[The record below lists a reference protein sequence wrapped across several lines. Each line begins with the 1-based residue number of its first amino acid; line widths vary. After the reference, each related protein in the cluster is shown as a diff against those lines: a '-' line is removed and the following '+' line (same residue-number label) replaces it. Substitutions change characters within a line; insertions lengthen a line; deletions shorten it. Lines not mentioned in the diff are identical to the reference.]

1 LSGRAGEALR
11 RRSWLA
17 LPAAMVVAA
26 FIPLFATNPYD
37 IHVMNSVLIFSIL
50 ALGLQF
56 ITGIAGQ
63 FSVGHVAFYGIAAYT
78 TGYFTTEHG
87 WPVLAGMV
95 AGVLMASVFG
105 ALMAPI
111 TRLRGNYMAMAT
123 LAFLGI
129 VHLFL
134 QNEHDLTGGT
144 SGMGGIPAPSLFGT
158 QLADDGNF
166 YLLCLVVLG
175 ITFAML
181 QRMSGESRFGRAL
194 AMMRQDG
201 DAAAAMGVNTTELKI
216 KAFIVS
222 AAVAGV
228 AGVLFAHQTNY
239 VHPNDIT
246 LTLAILVL
254 TMIVVGGLGSLTGAI
269 VGAALLT
276 LATEYLRFLEDW
288 RLILY
293 GVLVV
298 AIMIYMPEGLVGGA
312 RRLWRFARSRR
323 SKARFGGAEAHAT
336 GD

>member
-1 LSGRAGEALR
+1 
-11 RRSWLA
+11 
-17 LPAAMVVAA
+17 
-26 FIPLFATNPYD
+26 
-37 IHVMNSVLIFSIL
+37 VMNSVLIFSIL

-63 FSVGHVAFYGIAAYT
+63 FSVGHVAFYGIGAYT
-78 TGYFTTEHG
+78 TGYVTTELG

-95 AGVLMASVFG
+95 AGVIGASLFG

-134 QNEHDLTGGT
+134 RNEQELTGGT
-144 SGMGGIPAPSLFGT
+144 SGMGGIPAPTIFGT
-158 QLADDGNF
+158 ELRDDGYYF
-166 YLLCLVVLG
+166 FVCLIVLG
-175 ITFAML
+175 IVFAML
-181 QRMSGESRFGRAL
+181 QRLSGKSRFGRAL
-194 AMMRQDG
+194 AMMRQDA
-201 DAAAAMGVNTTELKI
+201 DAAASVGVNTTELKI

-269 VGAALLT
+269 IGAALLT
-276 LATEYLRFLEDW
+276 LATEYLRFLDDW

-293 GVLVV
+293 GALVV
-298 AIMIYMPEGLVGGA
+298 AIMIYMPTGVVGGA
-312 RRLWRFARSRR
+312 QRLWASGWWRVWRR
-323 SKARFGGAEAHAT
+323 GHAD
-336 GD
+336 GY

>member
-1 LSGRAGEALR
+1 MSGRVGEVLR
-11 RRSWLA
+11 RRPWIA
-17 LPAAMVVAA
+17 LPVAIVIA
-26 FIPLFATNPYD
+26 SFLPLLAKNPYD
-37 IHVMNSVLIFSIL
+37 IHVMNSVLVFSIL

-63 FSVGHVAFYGIAAYT
+63 FSVGHVAFYGIGAYA
-78 TGYFTTEHG
+78 TGYLTSEHG
-87 WPVLAGMV
+87 WPVVGGMI
-95 AGVLMASVFG
+95 AGVILASIFG

-134 QNEHDLTGGT
+134 RNEQELTGGT
-144 SGMGGIPAPSLFGT
+144 SGMGGIPAPTIFGT
-158 QLADDGNF
+158 EFADDGNYF
-166 YLLCLVVLG
+166 VLCLIVLG
-175 ITFAML
+175 IVFAML
-181 QRMSGESRFGRAL
+181 WRLSGESRFGRAL
-194 AMMRQDG
+194 AMMRQDA
-201 DAAAAMGVNTTELKI
+201 DAAASVGVNTTELKI

-228 AGVLFAHQTNY
+228 SGVLFAHQTNY

-254 TMIVVGGLGSLTGAI
+254 TMIVVGGLGSLAGAI
-269 VGAALLT
+269 IGAALLT

-293 GVLVV
+293 GALVI
-298 AIMIYMPEGLVGGA
+298 AIMIFLPTGLVGGA
-312 RRLWRFARSRR
+312 RRLWTGTWGRR
-323 SKARFGGAEAHAT
+323 RRRRVAG
-336 GD
+336 

>member
-1 LSGRAGEALR
+1 VSERIGEAVR
-11 RRSWLA
+11 RRPWLG
-17 LPAAMVVAA
+17 LPVAVVIAS
-26 FIPLFATNPYD
+26 FLPLFATNPYD
-37 IHVMNSVLIFSIL
+37 IHVMNSVLVFSIL

-78 TGYFTTEHG
+78 SGWLTSEHG
-87 WPVLAGMV
+87 WPVIGGMV
-95 AGVLMASVFG
+95 AGVIMASLFG

-134 QNEHDLTGGT
+134 RNEQGLTGGT
-144 SGMGGIPAPSLFGT
+144 SGMGGIPAPTIFGT
-158 QLADDGNF
+158 ELRDDGNF
-166 YLLCLVVLG
+166 FVLCLIVLA
-175 ITFAML
+175 IVLAML
-181 QRMSGESRFGRAL
+181 WRLSGESRFGRAL
-194 AMMRQDG
+194 AMMRQDA
-201 DAAAAMGVNTTELKI
+201 DAAASVGVNTTELKI

-276 LATEYLRFLEDW
+276 LATEYLRFLDDW

-293 GVLVV
+293 GALVIV
-298 AIMIYMPEGLVGGA
+298 IMIYMPTGLVGGA
-312 RRLWRFARSRR
+312 RRLWAGTWGRR
-323 SKARFGGAEAHAT
+323 RRRRVAG
-336 GD
+336 

>member
-1 LSGRAGEALR
+1 MSGRLGDSLR
-11 RRSWLA
+11 RHNWLG
-17 LPAAMVVAA
+17 LPVAVVIAS
-26 FIPLFATNPYD
+26 FLPLFATNPYD
-37 IHVMNSVLIFSIL
+37 IHVMNSVLVFSIL

-78 TGYFTTEHG
+78 SGWLTSEHG
-87 WPVLAGMV
+87 WPVIGGMV
-95 AGVLMASVFG
+95 AGVIMASFFG

-134 QNEHDLTGGT
+134 RNEQDLTGGT

-158 QLADDGNF
+158 ELADDGNF
-166 YLLCLVVLG
+166 FVLCLIVLAVVL
-175 ITFAML
+175 AML
-181 QRMSGESRFGRAL
+181 WRLSGDSRFGRAL
-194 AMMRQDG
+194 AMMRQDA
-201 DAAAAMGVNTTELKI
+201 DAAASVGVNTTELKI

-222 AAVAGV
+222 AAVAGI

-239 VHPNDIT
+239 VHPNDFT

-276 LATEYLRFLEDW
+276 LATEYLRFLDDW

-293 GVLVV
+293 GALVI

-312 RRLWRFARSRR
+312 RRLWDGVRR
-323 SKARFGGAEAHAT
+323 LWGGAVSRWRARHAT
-336 GD
+336 G

>member
-1 LSGRAGEALR
+1 LSERVGELVR
-11 RRSWLA
+11 RRPWIA
-17 LPAAMVVAA
+17 LPVVVVIAS
-26 FIPLFATNPYD
+26 FVPLLAQNPYD
-37 IHVMNSVLIFSIL
+37 IHVMNSVLVFAIL

-63 FSVGHVAFYGIAAYT
+63 FSVGHVAFYGIGAYT
-78 TGYFTTEHG
+78 TGYLTSEHG
-87 WPVLAGMV
+87 WPVLGGMILGVV
-95 AGVLMASVFG
+95 AASIFG

-134 QNEHDLTGGT
+134 RNEEELTGGT
-144 SGMGGIPAPSLFGT
+144 SGMGGIPAPTIFGT
-158 QLADDGNF
+158 ELRDDGNYF
-166 YLLCLVVLG
+166 VLCLIVLAVV
-175 ITFAML
+175 FAML
-181 QRMSGESRFGRAL
+181 WRLSGESRFGRAL

-201 DAAAAMGVNTTELKI
+201 EAAASVGVNTTELKI

-254 TMIVVGGLGSLTGAI
+254 TMIVVGGLGSLAGAI
-269 VGAALLT
+269 IGAALLT

-293 GVLVV
+293 GVLVI
-298 AIMIYMPEGLVGGA
+298 AIMIFLPTGLVGGV
-312 RRLWRFARSRR
+312 RRLWTGTWGRR
-323 SKARFGGAEAHAT
+323 RRRRVAG
-336 GD
+336 

>member
-1 LSGRAGEALR
+1 LTQRVAKALSGRPWAG
-11 RRSWLA
+11 
-17 LPAAMVVAA
+17 LPAAMAVAA
-26 FIPLFATNPYD
+26 FLPLFATNPYD
-37 IHVMNSVLIFSIL
+37 IHVMNSVLVFSIL

-78 TGYFTTEHG
+78 TGYLTSELG
-87 WPVLAGMV
+87 WPVIAGMV
-95 AGVLMASVFG
+95 AGVIAAAFFG

-123 LAFLGI
+123 LAFLGV

-134 QNEHDLTGGT
+134 RNEKDLTGGT
-144 SGMGGIPAPSLFGT
+144 SGMGGIPAPKLFGT
-158 QLADDGNF
+158 ELSDDSNF
-166 YLLCLVVLG
+166 FFLCLIVLG

-181 QRMSGESRFGRAL
+181 RRLSGESRFGRAL
-194 AMMRQDG
+194 AMMRQDA
-201 DAAAAMGVNTTELKI
+201 DAAACVGVNTTELKI

-254 TMIVVGGLGSLTGAI
+254 TMIVVGGLGSLTGAV

-276 LATEYLRFLEDW
+276 LATEYLRFLDDW

-293 GVLVV
+293 GALVV
-298 AIMIYMPEGLVGGA
+298 VIMIYMPAGLVGGA
-312 RRLWRFARSRR
+312 RSVWSAVRSRGRSRR
-323 SKARFGGAEAHAT
+323 VVGE
-336 GD
+336 

>member
-1 LSGRAGEALR
+1 LRARLGEALR
-11 RRSWLA
+11 RRPWLA
-17 LPAAMVVAA
+17 LPTVMGLAA
-26 FIPLFATNPYD
+26 FLPLLATNPYD

-63 FSVGHVAFYGIAAYT
+63 FSVGHVAFYGIGAYT
-78 TGYFTTEHG
+78 TGYLTTELG

-95 AGVLMASVFG
+95 AGVIAASLFG

-134 QNEHDLTGGT
+134 RNEQELTGGT
-144 SGMGGIPAPSLFGT
+144 SGMGGIPVPTLFGT
-158 QLADDGNF
+158 ELRDDGNYF
-166 YLLCLVVLG
+166 FLCLIVLG

-181 QRMSGESRFGRAL
+181 QRLSGESRFGRAL
-194 AMMRQDG
+194 AMMRQDA
-201 DAAAAMGVNTTELKI
+201 DAAASVGVNPTELKI

-222 AAVAGV
+222 AAVGGV
-228 AGVLFAHQTNY
+228 SGVLFAHQTNY

-254 TMIVVGGLGSLTGAI
+254 TMIVVGGLGSLTGSI
-269 VGAALLT
+269 IGAALLT
-276 LATEYLRFLEDW
+276 FATEYLRFLDDW

-293 GVLVV
+293 GALVV
-298 AIMIYMPEGLVGGA
+298 AIMIYMPTGIVGGA
-312 RRLWRFARSRR
+312 RRVWTGVGSLWRRR
-323 SKARFGGAEAHAT
+323 HAD
-336 GD
+336 GV